1 MMQPY
6 DWLMLAVL
14 AAAVFW
20 GLWKGMAW
28 QVASLGSVLV
38 SAAVAVRY
46 GAAVA
51 PFFSLH
57 FGAQEPWNRWIAM
70 LVLYLATAAGIW
82 TLFRLISNIIDRVK
96 LKEFDRQLGA
106 IFGLAKGVLY
116 CLIITFFAVTLSE
129 PARQAVMQSKS
140 GDFLARNIRRAAP
153 VLPQDVRTWLGKYID
168 ELDARL
174 HAPPAEKPNA
184 ATVPAPPPSPP
195 QGVGPGTSGKPVE
208 NHPPA
213 TK

>member
-14 AAAVFW
+14 AVAVVW
-20 GLWKGMAW
+20 GAWKGVAW

-38 SAAVAVRY
+38 STAVAVRY
-46 GAAVA
+46 SAAVA
-51 PFFSLH
+51 PFFSSR

-70 LVLYLATAAGIW
+70 LVLYLAAAGGVWI
-82 TLFRLISNIIDRVK
+82 LFRLVSNLIDRVR

-106 IFGLAKGVLY
+106 VFGLAKGVLY
-116 CLIITFFAVTLSE
+116 CVIITFFAVTLSE
-129 PARQAVMQSKS
+129 PARQAVMKSKS
-140 GDFLARNIRRAAP
+140 GDFLARNIRRATA

-174 HAPPAEKPNA
+174 HAPPAEAKPA
-184 ATVPAPPPSPP
+184 GGATPSVPAPAATPT
-195 QGVGPGTSGKPVE
+195 PGGSSRS
-208 NHPPA
+208 
-213 TK
+213 